1 MELKDTKVVRAFWDL
16 RQEVA
21 VLCRLHHPNIV
32 TFIGMFVYVGRIS
45 SFKHVL
51 LNSKLHMS
59 LATFDET
66 FSSFRMDW
74 RHSTGSWKIN
84 EPSVA
89 MDKEQGRD
97 TIQLFSF
104 SDVSS

>member
-1 MELKDTKVVRAFWDL
+1 
-16 RQEVA
+16 
-21 VLCRLHHPNIV
+21 
-32 TFIGMFVYVGRIS
+32 MFVYVGRIS

-51 LNSKLHMS
+51 LSSKLHLS
-59 LATFDET
+59 LMTFDET
-66 FSSFRMDW
+66 FSSFRTDW

-97 TIQLFSF
+97 TIQNTNTTNRGVVALIQRIVYLGSW
-104 SDVSS
+104 SV